1 VGKHGL
7 VVGLLAG
14 IVGNPSEADAAI
26 SLDYEDGTLRDG
38 VALYDEVF
46 QCDAVS
52 TDCRA
57 MDV

>member
-1 VGKHGL
+1 MSKHGL
-7 VVGLLAG
+7 VVGLLTR

-26 SLDYEDGTLRDG
+26 SLDYEDGTLRNG
-38 VALYDEVF
+38 VALYDEVV
-46 QCDAVS
+46 QCDAIS